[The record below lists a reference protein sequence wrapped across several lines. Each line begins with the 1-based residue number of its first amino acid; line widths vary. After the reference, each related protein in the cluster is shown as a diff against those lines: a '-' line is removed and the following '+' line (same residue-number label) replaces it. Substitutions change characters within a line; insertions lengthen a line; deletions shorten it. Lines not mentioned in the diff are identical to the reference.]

1 MNNWCEF
8 NAPDRKIIIKS
19 FLNYSTNRATGYCG
33 CGRRLPTQKKNG
45 IGGQESREYRFQTY
59 VGQLNCMIHH
69 VRWNCFFLGGHAPR
83 DWNEGQ
89 KQNVGRKSDLLAA
102 IRDSS
107 PKFPEAAWVFVR
119 RRESVFIVVVV
130 RFLCELIVIFPMENH
145 GWIISWNKKI
155 GEEFCDCNCLSLL

>member
-45 IGGQESREYRFQTY
+45 IGGQESREYR
-59 VGQLNCMIHH
+59 
-69 VRWNCFFLGGHAPR
+69 
-83 DWNEGQ
+83 
-89 KQNVGRKSDLLAA
+89 AA
-102 IRDSS
+102 ELYDSS
-107 PKFPEAAWVFVR
+107 CSMKLFFFWGAMRPETEMKVRNKMLEENQISLLPSGTQAPNFQRRHGFKRVCVYRGRGEVFV
-119 RRESVFIVVVV
+119 
-130 RFLCELIVIFPMENH
+130 CELIVIFPMENH